1 MTLPRHQYRDPLDVL
16 LRAEEESCKG
26 CTFRTID
33 SNSTKARCKNPASG
47 TLLAEKRCDD
57 YEERE

>member
-1 MTLPRHQYRDPLDVL
+1 MTLPRHKYRDPLEVL

-26 CTFRTID
+26 CGYRD
-33 SNSTKARCKNPASG
+33 VPSNSTKAHCKNPASG